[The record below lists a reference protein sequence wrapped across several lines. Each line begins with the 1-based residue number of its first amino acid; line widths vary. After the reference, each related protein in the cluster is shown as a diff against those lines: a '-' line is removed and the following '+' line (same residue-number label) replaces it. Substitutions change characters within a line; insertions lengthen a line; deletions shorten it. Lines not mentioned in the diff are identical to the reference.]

1 MAFRPPCEMEKGAE
15 SGRENPN
22 ACGHQIIFVALSS
35 AHSHTK
41 KEEMIWRHTK
51 ASPLVWI
58 WTEGGW
64 DEGENRRMERDG

>member
-22 ACGHQIIFVALSS
+22 ACGHQIILVALSS
-35 AHSHTK
+35 AQKEEKK

-58 WTEGGW
+58 WTEGG
-64 DEGENRRMERDG
+64 